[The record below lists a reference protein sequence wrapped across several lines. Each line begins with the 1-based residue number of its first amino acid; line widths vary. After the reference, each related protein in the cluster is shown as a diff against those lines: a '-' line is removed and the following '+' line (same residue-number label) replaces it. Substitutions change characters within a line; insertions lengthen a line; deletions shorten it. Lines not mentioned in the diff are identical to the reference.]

1 MSLLKPA
8 RHDPAF
14 GWVMRFAGK
23 RVRSRS
29 EVLAYLDRRGI
40 SPQTA
45 ARALEAAS
53 ALGVVDDRACA
64 RLWCGHLA
72 RQGYAASAIEEKLK
86 ARLIKPSAIRQA
98 IKALQN
104 EQSDLTRAQ
113 AYLKQVARS
122 GRKTAKQLAQALGR
136 RGFDEEMIG
145 QIVKS
150 NDEEP

>member
-1 MSLLKPA
+1 MSSLKPA
-8 RHDPAF
+8 SHDPAL
-14 GWVMRFAGK
+14 GRVLRFAGK
-23 RVRSRS
+23 RVCSRS

-64 RLWCGHLA
+64 RLWCGHWA

-86 ARLIKPSAIRQA
+86 AKLIKPAAVRQA
-98 IKALQN
+98 IQALQN
-104 EQSDLTRAQ
+104 EQSDLARAQ
-113 AYLKQVARS
+113 AYLRQVARS
-122 GRKTAKQLAQALGR
+122 RRKTAKQLAQALGR
-136 RGFDEEMIG
+136 RGFDEEIVE
-145 QIVKS
+145 QIIPS